1 MVGSNRPAAPRK
13 SKATPVSAPRR
24 PWTVRPLTPERWP
37 DFEALFGPRG
47 AYGGCWCMFFRLP
60 RKDFT
65 AGCADRGAGNRRAMR
80 ALVRGGAVPGLLAYD
95 GEVPVG
101 WCALAPREDYG
112 GLARSRIAKPID
124 DRPVWSATCFFVA
137 RTHRRR
143 GVTVAL
149 LNAAAK
155 HVAAQGGRILEGYPT
170 TGSTGAW
177 ADVTAYHGTVA
188 AFEKAGFKE
197 VARPSRT
204 RAVMRRSVRARST

>member
-1 MVGSNRPAAPRK
+1 MSRPSSTTARTGLAARL
-13 SKATPVSAPRR
+13 RL
-24 PWTVRPLTPERWP
+24 TVQPLTPDRWA

-60 RKDFT
+60 RKEYT
-65 AGCADRGAGNRRAMR
+65 AGCADQGAGNRRAMR
-80 ALVRGGAVPGLLAYD
+80 ALVKRGATPGLLAYD
-95 GEVPVG
+95 GELPVG
-101 WCALAPREDYG
+101 WCALAPREEYG

-124 DRPVWSATCFFVA
+124 DLPVWSVTCFYVA

-149 LNAAAK
+149 LRAAAK
-155 HVAAQGGRILEGYPT
+155 HVAAHGGRILEGYPT

-188 AFEKAGFKE
+188 AFAKAGFKE
-197 VARPSRT
+197 VARPSKT
-204 RAVMRRSVRARST
+204 RAVMRRTLRAR